1 MAECPYRWIAPK
13 IDSRPSARTPGMTYA
28 EKILETGMTFTT
40 STVAPFNLMEKLN
53 LSTCCVAKA
62 NFGAL

>member
-1 MAECPYRWIAPK
+1 
-13 IDSRPSARTPGMTYA
+13 MTYA
-28 EKILETGMTFTT
+28 EKILEIGKTFTI
-40 STVAPFNLMEKLN
+40 STVALFNLMEKLS